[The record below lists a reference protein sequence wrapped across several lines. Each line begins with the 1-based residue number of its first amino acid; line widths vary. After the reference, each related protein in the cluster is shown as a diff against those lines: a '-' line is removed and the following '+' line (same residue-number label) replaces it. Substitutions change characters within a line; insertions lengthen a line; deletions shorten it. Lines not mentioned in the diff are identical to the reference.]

1 MSQFLAELL
10 DPKSVAFLGA
20 SNNIMTMGTGQ
31 VYALKSRFTGR
42 IYPIHPTE
50 EKVLELKAYKDLS
63 PTELPEVPDLV
74 IIVLPT
80 RLVEQYLEKAGK
92 MGIKYAIIVS
102 AGFGEVGE
110 AESQERLNNIA
121 EKYNMRFF
129 GPNCIGVINTQGK
142 NGIMNCT
149 WFPFDLPENQKGN
162 VSLLSQSGSWISQ
175 TLVWVERRGLLLGKG
190 ISVGNEANINL
201 TECLEFL
208 RTDPNTRV
216 IGMYLEGIKSK
227 KEGRIFVETL
237 KRTVQEKPVIIS
249 YHGGT
254 NAGARAGMSH
264 TASVG
269 GSSSIYESIF
279 KQTNVITTKSMEQ
292 LFEYSHAFSL
302 TYPPQGRRI
311 GLITNSGGPAV
322 TLADLCEKEELIV
335 PEFSKELIAKLQ
347 EIIPPVAS
355 PNNPIDLTFDLNLPL
370 FYNDVPKLIWD
381 SGEVDALIFYGVHGN
396 SILKRAIEYNHGE
409 FEEIFPFEAMD
420 QVMNNII
427 ATFSKWIHEHKIP
440 VLISCID
447 TADDLLGIFN
457 DNKIPVFKWPA
468 MTVKAMRALTQY
480 YCP

>member
-1 MSQFLAELL
+1 MSRFLANLL

-50 EKVLELKAYKDLS
+50 EKILGLKAYKDLS
-63 PTELPEVPDLV
+63 PTELPEIPDLV

-110 AESQERLNNIA
+110 TESQKRLNNIA
-121 EKYNMRFF
+121 EKYNMRFI
-129 GPNCIGVINTQGK
+129 GPNCIGVINTHSK

-149 WFPFDLPENQKGN
+149 WFPFEHPEKQKGTI
-162 VSLLSQSGSWISQ
+162 SFLSQSGSWISQ
-175 TLVWVERRGLLLGKG
+175 TLVWVERRGLRLGKG

-208 RTDPNTRV
+208 RADPNTQV
-216 IGMYLEGIKSK
+216 IGMYLEGIKRK
-227 KEGRIFVETL
+227 KEGREFVETL
-237 KRTVQEKPVIIS
+237 KRTAKEKPVIIS

-269 GSSSIYESIF
+269 GGSSIYESIF
-279 KQTNVITTKSMEQ
+279 NQANVITTESMEQ
-292 LFEYSHAFSL
+292 LFEFSHAFSL

-322 TLADLCEKEELIV
+322 TLADLCEKEGLMV
-335 PEFSKELIAKLQ
+335 PEFSKELSAKLQ

-370 FYNDVPKLIWD
+370 FYNEVPELIWG
-381 SGEVDALIFYGVHGN
+381 SGEVDALIFYGVFGS
-396 SILKRAIEYNHGE
+396 SILKRAIEYNDGE
-409 FEEIFPFEAMD
+409 FEEIFPLEVMD
-420 QVMNNII
+420 QVMEQVII
-427 ATFSKWIHEHKIP
+427 KFSDWIHENKIP

-447 TADDLLGIFN
+447 TADNVIKVLRKYN
-457 DNKIPVFKWPA
+457 IPVFKWPA
-468 MTVKAMRALTQY
+468 MTVKVMRALTQY
-480 YCP
+480 YCN